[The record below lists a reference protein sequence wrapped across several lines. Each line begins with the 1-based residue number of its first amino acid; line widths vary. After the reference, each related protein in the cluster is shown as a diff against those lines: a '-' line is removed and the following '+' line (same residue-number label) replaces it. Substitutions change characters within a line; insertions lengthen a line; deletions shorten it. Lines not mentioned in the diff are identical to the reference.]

1 MGAATVVALVSACG
15 SGADSKRVHD
25 AVDRAGSWAATVKAV
40 TEQWA
45 QARVS
50 LRFTR
55 TTIDTAS
62 SELTRDATSI
72 RSLDPSAAA
81 RLDRLR
87 RSIDPVMDAV
97 VRNEPDRARDLARS
111 LTP

>member
-1 MGAATVVALVSACG
+1 
-15 SGADSKRVHD
+15 
-25 AVDRAGSWAATVKAV
+25 
-40 TEQWA
+40 
-45 QARVS
+45 VS

-55 TTIDTAS
+55 TTLDTATT
-62 SELTRDATSI
+62 ELTRDASSI
-72 RSLDPSAAA
+72 RSIDPSAAT

-97 VRNEPDRARDLARS
+97 VRNDPERARDLARS